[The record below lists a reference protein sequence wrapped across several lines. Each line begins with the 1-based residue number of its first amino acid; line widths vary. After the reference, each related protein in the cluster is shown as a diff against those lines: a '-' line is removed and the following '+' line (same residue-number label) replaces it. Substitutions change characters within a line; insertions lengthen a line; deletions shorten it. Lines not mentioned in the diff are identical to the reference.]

1 MKKKSAYNQGLT
13 FLEVVIALSLFAVAI
28 VGYLQIVDVA
38 LKSCYRASQELIAAN
53 LARGLMAEIIGK
65 KFAEEKN
72 SQDMGPDA
80 GETDRWTGFDDVD
93 DYDGW
98 CEAPPQTLDGSRMD
112 GTTTAPNYSKFSR
125 GATVVFVRQDFSET
139 SDYSPYKKV
148 TVWASGPQAGNVTI
162 VEIKTNEYD
171 G

>member
-38 LKSCYRASQELIAAN
+38 LQSCYRASQELIAAN

-72 SQDMGPDA
+72 SQDMGPDS

-98 CEAPPQTLDGSRMD
+98 YEAPPQALDGTVMD
-112 GTTTAPNYSKFSR
+112 GTAAAPNYARFSR
-125 GATVVFVRQDFSET
+125 GVRVQFVNVAFQVT
-139 SDYSPYKKV
+139 PYYSPYKKV